1 MWLTDKFLLALQDY
15 FYLADRDYPER
26 GFLKLIGDRY
36 GLSEFQRTILYR
48 GVTSKKT
55 AENRYSKLISPDK
68 IRGEELWIDGFNVL
82 LTISSYLQGSP
93 VFIAMDGFLRDA
105 SHFRGRFPKSDLI
118 VRSFQLLIKTL
129 LTCIPGSICIYLDE
143 NAKTFTDMDVLF
155 GENNLI
161 NDLNLE
167 IIFCSKVDNV
177 LVKKNVGLIC
187 TSDTGIID
195 AGNCKIVD
203 LARLTLLQ
211 HFDRGFVEI
220 FTLIEK

>member
-1 MWLTDKFLLALQDY
+1 MWLTDEFLLALYDY

-36 GLSEFQRTILYR
+36 GLSEYQRTILYR

-55 AENRYSKLISPDK
+55 AEFRYSKLISPDK

-105 SHFRGRFPKSDLI
+105 AHFRGRFPKSDLI
-118 VRSFQLLIKTL
+118 VRSFHLLTKTL
-129 LTCIPGSICIYLDE
+129 LTCNPGIVCIYLDE
-143 NAKTFTDMDVLF
+143 NAKTFTDVEVLF

-161 NDLNLE
+161 NDLDLE
-167 IIFCSKVDNV
+167 IVFCAKVDKF
-177 LVKKNVGLIC
+177 LVQKNEGLIC

-195 AGNCKIVD
+195 ASSCKIVD
-203 LARLTLLQ
+203 LARLTLFQ
-211 HFDRGFVEI
+211 HFNPEWVDLSIVV
-220 FTLIEK
+220 